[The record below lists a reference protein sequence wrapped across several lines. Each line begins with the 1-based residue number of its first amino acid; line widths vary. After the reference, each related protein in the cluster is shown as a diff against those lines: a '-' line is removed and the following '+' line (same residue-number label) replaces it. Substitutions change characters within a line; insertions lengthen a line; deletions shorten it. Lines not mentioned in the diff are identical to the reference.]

1 MKNKVCCKDCEYLMF
16 SDFYGE
22 CKKGYK
28 EGIVSPGD
36 SCGRGVPRRKKCTES
51 VTK

>member
-1 MKNKVCCKDCEYLMF
+1 MKNKVCCKDCEHLMF

-28 EGIVSPGD
+28 GIVSPDD

-51 VTK
+51 ATK

>member
-1 MKNKVCCKDCEYLMF
+1 MKNKVCCKDCEHLMF

-28 EGIVSPGD
+28 GIVRPGD
-36 SCGRGVPRRKKCTES
+36 SCGQGILRRKKCTES
-51 VTK
+51 ATK